1 MEIPIAKVR
10 SDNDL
15 EKIMQNLDSLF
26 LDYESTKTY
35 ATFKISDQSKRS
47 FGVHF
52 ADFIIKFEQ
61 LHSRFVKHNIELP
74 ETVKKHFLLNAA
86 NMK

>member
-10 SDNDL
+10 NGNNL

-26 LDYESTKTY
+26 LDYESTETY
-35 ATFKISDQSKRS
+35 AAFKISDQFLKS

-52 ADFIIKFEQ
+52 ADFIIKFEK
-61 LHSRFVKHNIELP
+61 LHSRFVKHNMELP
-74 ETVKKHFLLNAA
+74 EAVKKHFLLNAA
-86 NMK
+86 NTR

>member
-1 MEIPIAKVR
+1 MEIPIVKVR

-15 EKIMQNLDSLF
+15 EKVMQNLDSLF
-26 LDYESTKTY
+26 LDYESIKMH
-35 ATFKISDQSKRS
+35 AAFKISDQFKRR

-52 ADFIIKFEQ
+52 ADFIIKFVQ
-61 LHSRFVKHNIELP
+61 LHSRFVKHNMELP
-74 ETVKKHFLLNAA
+74 EAVKKHFLLNAA